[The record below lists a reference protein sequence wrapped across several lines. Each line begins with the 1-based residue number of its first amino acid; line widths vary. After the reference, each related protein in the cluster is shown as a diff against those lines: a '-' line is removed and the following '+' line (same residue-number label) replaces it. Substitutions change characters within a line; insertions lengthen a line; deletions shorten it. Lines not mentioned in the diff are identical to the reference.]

1 LGQLGCLKLEPTKN
15 CLSYASLL
23 DIIKVIISILLS
35 VNVSTIFR
43 ISDFEK
49 ISKAFFL
56 VKIAASNRFN
66 FERIATFLYN

>member
-1 LGQLGCLKLEPTKN
+1 VLKVESAKK
-15 CLSYASLL
+15 CLSYASAL

-35 VNVSTIFR
+35 VNISTIFR
-43 ISDFEK
+43 ISDFEI

-56 VKIAASNRFN
+56 VKIAASNRFD